1 MLLLISPAKT
11 LDFTPSKLD
20 FNSQPELLDDS
31 ERLNKKLRSLS
42 TVNLQK
48 LMGISEKIADS
59 NVVWNQSFKRPF
71 TSENAKQALLAFKGD
86 VYQGMMP
93 QDFSEADFEF
103 AQQHL
108 GILSGLYGY
117 LRPMDLMQP
126 YRLEMGTKLKVQQS
140 NNLYQFW
147 NDKVTQKINQNGASY
162 VVNLASNEYFKVVQP
177 KQLSAQLWTVNFK
190 EWRKDKF
197 KVISFSAKRARGMMC
212 RYVIKN
218 RLSQPEQMIDFKED
232 NYQYN
237 PSLSGDKQLTFTR

>member
-147 NDKVTQKINQNGASY
+147 NDKVTQKN
-162 VVNLASNEYFKVVQP
+162 
-177 KQLSAQLWTVNFK
+177 
-190 EWRKDKF
+190 
-197 KVISFSAKRARGMMC
+197 
-212 RYVIKN
+212 
-218 RLSQPEQMIDFKED
+218 
-232 NYQYN
+232 
-237 PSLSGDKQLTFTR
+237 

>member
-11 LDFTPSKLD
+11 LDLTPSKLD
-20 FNSQPELLDDS
+20 YNSQPELLDDS
-31 ERLNKKLRSLS
+31 ERLNKKLRSLNA
-42 TVNLQK
+42 VNLQK

-59 NVVWNQSFKRPF
+59 NVLWNQSFKRPF

-126 YRLEMGTKLKVQQS
+126 YRLEMGTKLKMQQS

-147 NDKVTQKINQNGASY
+147 NDKITQKINQNGASY

-177 KQLSAQLWTVNFK
+177 KQLTAQLWTVNFK
-190 EWRKDKF
+190 EWRNDKF

-218 RLSQPEQMIDFKED
+218 RLSQPEQMVDFKEG
-232 NYQYN
+232 NYQFN

>member
-11 LDFTPSKLD
+11 LDLTPSKLD
-20 FNSQPELLDDS
+20 YNSQPELLDDS
-31 ERLNKKLRSLS
+31 ERLNKKLRSLNA
-42 TVNLQK
+42 VNLQK

-59 NVVWNQSFKRPF
+59 NVLWNQSFKRPF

-126 YRLEMGTKLKVQQS
+126 YRLEMGTKLKMQQS

-147 NDKVTQKINQNGASY
+147 NDKITQKINQNGASF

-177 KQLSAQLWTVNFK
+177 KQLTAQLWTVNFK
-190 EWRKDKF
+190 EWRNDKF

-218 RLSQPEQMIDFKED
+218 RLSQPEQMVDFKEG
-232 NYQYN
+232 NYQFN

>member
-1 MLLLISPAKT
+1 
-11 LDFTPSKLD
+11 
-20 FNSQPELLDDS
+20 
-31 ERLNKKLRSLS
+31 
-42 TVNLQK
+42 
-48 LMGISEKIADS
+48 
-59 NVVWNQSFKRPF
+59 
-71 TSENAKQALLAFKGD
+71 
-86 VYQGMMP
+86 
-93 QDFSEADFEF
+93 
-103 AQQHL
+103 
-108 GILSGLYGY
+108 
-117 LRPMDLMQP
+117 
-126 YRLEMGTKLKVQQS
+126 
-140 NNLYQFW
+140 
-147 NDKVTQKINQNGASY
+147 